1 MFKLET
7 DILRVAVSVAV
18 DEVYNGDDENAKLN
32 LRLTATEMMAEVGTA
47 YVVRTKY
54 TQTTCFNVY
63 GYFSDVDMATDG
75 ADSIKVFEIT
85 KLDYGYKVADVDF
98 LFI

>member
-7 DILRVAVSVAV
+7 DILRGAVFAAV
-18 DEVYNGDDENAKLN
+18 DEVYNGDDEIAKLN
-32 LRLTATEMMAEVGTA
+32 LRLTATEMIAEVGTA
-47 YVVRTKY
+47 YVVRTKHG
-54 TQTTCFNVY
+54 QATCFNVY
-63 GYFSDVDMATDG
+63 GYFSDADLATDG